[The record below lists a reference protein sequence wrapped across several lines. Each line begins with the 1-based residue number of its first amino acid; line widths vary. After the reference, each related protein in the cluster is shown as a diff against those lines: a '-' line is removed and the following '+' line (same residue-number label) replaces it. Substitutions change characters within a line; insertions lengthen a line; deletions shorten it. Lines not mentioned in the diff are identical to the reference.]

1 MSAEPQVPSLLSVW
15 ASKCPPQRSPLPL
28 PTWLTNCLSVAAD
41 YTSSVA
47 TKYLKRG
54 FRAATSSKSLVV
66 LLLSMAVSVALELAN
81 MAQKGELQRLWAV
94 AKQTDLTFNLVSSR
108 GEVPTRISVG
118 EVGSC
123 GVWTRSPRVS
133 SFSRSP
139 GILTR

>member
-1 MSAEPQVPSLLSVW
+1 M
-15 ASKCPPQRSPLPL
+15 PLPSD
-28 PTWLTNCLSVAAD
+28 PRAACQPGLTNCLSFVAD

-108 GEVPTRISVG
+108 GECSHLGGEGELRCLDQQPPRIFFLAQ
-118 EVGSC
+118 
-123 GVWTRSPRVS
+123 PR
-133 SFSRSP
+133 
-139 GILTR
+139 

>member
-1 MSAEPQVPSLLSVW
+1 MSVW

-108 GEVPTRISVG
+108 GECLLASQWGRWG
-118 EVGSC
+118 AA
-123 GVWTRSPRVS
+123 VS
-133 SFSRSP
+133 GPAASAYLLSRAAQVF
-139 GILTR
+139 